1 VPLIVCKGLNNFDH
15 SVVIILYLEA
25 MTKYLNSP
33 LKITGSLLMLAGLF
47 FTIFTFDQFLFLGL
61 SVFSLG
67 VLIQVTAGILFKS
80 PMKAGEKRWGEIALV
95 FFILAFFG
103 ILLLD
108 YLGIIKIIL

>member
-1 VPLIVCKGLNNFDH
+1 
-15 SVVIILYLEA
+15 

-33 LKITGSLLMLAGLF
+33 LKVTGSLLMLAGLF
-47 FTIFTFDQFLFLGL
+47 IAVFIFDQFLFLGL

-67 VLIQVTAGILFKS
+67 VLIQVTAGFLFKS
-80 PMKAGEKRWGEIALV
+80 PVKQGARWGEIALV

-103 ILLLD
+103 VLLLD

>member
-1 VPLIVCKGLNNFDH
+1 
-15 SVVIILYLEA
+15 

-33 LKITGSLLMLAGLF
+33 LKVTGSLLMLAGLF
-47 FTIFTFDQFLFLGL
+47 VAIFTFDQFLFLGL

-80 PMKAGEKRWGEIALV
+80 PMKSGEKRWGEIALV

-108 YLGIIKIIL
+108 YLGVIKIIL

>member
-1 VPLIVCKGLNNFDH
+1 
-15 SVVIILYLEA
+15 

-33 LKITGSLLMLAGLF
+33 LKITGSLLILAGLF
-47 FTIFTFDQFLFLGL
+47 ISVFIFDQFLFLGL

-67 VLIQVTAGILFKS
+67 VLIQVTAGVLFKS
-80 PMKAGEKRWGEIALV
+80 SVKQGTRWGEIALV

-108 YLGIIKIIL
+108 YLGVIKIIS

>member
-1 VPLIVCKGLNNFDH
+1 
-15 SVVIILYLEA
+15 

-33 LKITGSLLMLAGLF
+33 LKITGSLLILAGLF
-47 FTIFTFDQFLFLGL
+47 IAIFIFDQFLFLGL

-67 VLIQVTAGILFKS
+67 VLIQVTAGFIYKPS
-80 PMKAGEKRWGEIALV
+80 VKRGTRWGEIVLV

-108 YLGIIKIIL
+108 YLGIIKIML